1 MTSGGEAGSHKD
13 VMDAQERAAHVRWLV
28 ETTLEAFPDL
38 FDDVDAFMVPPQR
51 NQQALQASYGP
62 FHGDQPEMMKSILLE
77 HHGLTRDE
85 LLQSLQDLQGNKE
98 PHRRAS

>member
-1 MTSGGEAGSHKD
+1 MTSGGEAVTNGEAVPSQD
-13 VMDAQERAAHVRWLV
+13 RAAHVRWLV
-28 ETTLEAFPDL
+28 ETTLEAFPEL
-38 FDDVDAFMVPPQR
+38 FDDLDAFMVPPRR
-51 NQQALQASYGP
+51 NQQALQAGYGP

-85 LLQSLQDLQGNKE
+85 LLQALEDIHGENK